1 MLWTMDAMADHSLR
15 ARMLEFQTTEYG
27 TNVSSP
33 SSSSIMRNNEQ
44 AAPVTTLAL
53 IPSARALL
61 DAMSKLLHSAEREI
75 QQLERDNILGTAVI
89 RACAEIA
96 DLVAHVASQL
106 EDQTDSERRH
116 FAAACLQD
124 FQSSPNNDSL
134 RLTVEDDILPN
145 SSLYDTDVRVAT
157 SNMLVVEPLS
167 DTNEDNAKGALGQ
180 VATLLR
186 DMEFSLRSM
195 DADDASDLA
204 DTALIV
210 AQLGLAA
217 LHNIHSQL
225 VHYCWQ
231 QEQED
236 NNDRNESPF
245 GRTSRN
251 TTGAN
256 FSSSE
261 WKGSPNIIL
270 LSDDDDD
277 DCDVKPRLPLN
288 DKDEEPIP
296 QSPPLIN
303 SSSRSPRRMRCLWP
317 PLKPEAIK
325 ILQWSRG
332 ELQKHHWIWSAA
344 LGLTFWPVW
353 TTTAVIGSSALVVDA
368 VLQRLYQQW
377 EDTAF
382 ISSAEYAATS
392 VFLSAKLTLLSAK
405 AIVKPTLR
413 VARRQLQRHGPAVH
427 EWTRHKIAHPVET
440 LCETAHGA
448 AWCLQQ
454 VCGMVA
460 HKWNEWQPENGLQPR
475 ESVSIHSERHQ
486 SAQEL
491 HL

>member
-1 MLWTMDAMADHSLR
+1 MDAVADHSLR
-15 ARMLEFQTTEYG
+15 ARMLEFQTTEHSN
-27 TNVSSP
+27 NVSSP
-33 SSSSIMRNNEQ
+33 LSSSIMRNSEQ

-53 IPSARALL
+53 IPSANVLL

-96 DLVAHVASQL
+96 DLVGHVASQL

-134 RLTVEDDILPN
+134 RLTVEGDLLPI
-145 SSLYDTDVRVAT
+145 SSLYDTDSSVAT
-157 SNMLVVEPLS
+157 SNVLDMVATSSS
-167 DTNEDNAKGALGQ
+167 DSNKDDAMGAMGQ

-186 DMEFSLRSM
+186 DVEFSLRSM

-236 NNDRNESPF
+236 NNDRKESPF

-251 TTGAN
+251 STGAK

-261 WKGSPNIIL
+261 WQGSPNIVL

-277 DCDVKPRLPLN
+277 IAPRLSRRGI
-288 DKDEEPIP
+288 DEEPIP
-296 QSPPLIN
+296 ESPPTMN
-303 SSSRSPRRMRCLWP
+303 SRSRSPQRMRCLWP
-317 PLKPEAIK
+317 PLKPEAFK
-325 ILQWSRG
+325 ILQWSRD
-332 ELQKHHWIWSAA
+332 ELQKHHWMWTAA

-368 VLQRLYQQW
+368 VLQRLYRQW

-382 ISSAEYAATS
+382 VSSAEYAATS

-413 VARRQLQRHGPAVH
+413 VARRQLQRHGPAMQ

-440 LCETAHGA
+440 LCEATQGA

-460 HKWNEWQPENGLQPR
+460 HKWQEWQPEIGHQPR